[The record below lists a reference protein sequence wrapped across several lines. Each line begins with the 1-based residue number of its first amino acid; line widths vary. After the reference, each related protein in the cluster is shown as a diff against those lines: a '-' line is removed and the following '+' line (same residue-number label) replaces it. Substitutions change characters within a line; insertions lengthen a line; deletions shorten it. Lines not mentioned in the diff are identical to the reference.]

1 MSDVTMFSLKDLI
14 GKYFYGFTEP
24 FIVENITTRGVIE
37 IALPIYKSK
46 GHKIAEICLYAS
58 AEELDTY
65 ADNHSAMFDAESPRV
80 SECTLFGLEMLSR
93 HRNRRGDIVANT
105 GSIDTGREVCAD
117 LNGKIVANNSSEKNM
132 YLISN
137 GINYVLKSINLTIQT
152 GKTYITL
159 IFINSSK
166 RGPDLCFYGA
176 FFCFKKIEK

>member
-1 MSDVTMFSLKDLI
+1 
-14 GKYFYGFTEP
+14 
-24 FIVENITTRGVIE
+24 
-37 IALPIYKSK
+37 
-46 GHKIAEICLYAS
+46 
-58 AEELDTY
+58 
-65 ADNHSAMFDAESPRV
+65 
-80 SECTLFGLEMLSR
+80 MLSR

-159 IFINSSK
+159 VFINSSK